1 MPREAKES
9 ISVDTPVAKEMTINL
24 KKRLHGITFKKRAPR
39 AIREIKAFAGKE
51 MKTSDVRVDTTVNKF
66 VWHKGVRNVPYR
78 IRIRLERK
86 RNQDEDAAE
95 TMYTLVSL
103 VESGV
108 PAKGS
113 QTAATQVLAEEE

>member
-1 MPREAKES
+1 M
-9 ISVDTPVAKEMTINL
+9 DTPVTKEMTINL

-39 AIREIKAFAGKE
+39 AIREIKAFAGTE

-78 IRIRLERK
+78 IRVRLERK
-86 RNQDEDAAE
+86 RNEDEDAAE

-103 VESGV
+103 VDTGV

-113 QTAATQVLAEEE
+113 QTQATQVTADEE